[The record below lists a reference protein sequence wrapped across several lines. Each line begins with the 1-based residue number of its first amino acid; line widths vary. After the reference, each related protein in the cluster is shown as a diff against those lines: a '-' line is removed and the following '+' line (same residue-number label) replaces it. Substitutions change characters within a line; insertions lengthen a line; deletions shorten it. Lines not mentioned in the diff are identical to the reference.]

1 MRDENEFI
9 EFAAGATR
17 PLLSLG
23 WLLTG
28 HHEQAQD
35 LAQSALARTYSAWQR
50 IKHDDAIG
58 YARKV
63 LVNLHTDWLRRRPW
77 REQSHAEPPEPP
89 PSNRTD
95 DHGTVEDR
103 LALVA
108 ALQSLTRR
116 ERATIVLRY
125 YADLSEIEA
134 ARTMGVSTGTIKSV
148 SARALRKLRENPA
161 LEGFRIPTATA
172 AR

>member
-1 MRDENEFI
+1 MRDENEFT

-17 PLLSLG
+17 PLLTLG

-28 HHEQAQD
+28 HREQAQD
-35 LAQSALARTYSAWQR
+35 LAQSALVRTYAAWQR
-50 IKHDDAIG
+50 IEHADAIG

-77 REQSHAEPPEPP
+77 REQPQAEPPEQT
-89 PSNRTD
+89 SRGDANA
-95 DHGTVEDR
+95 TVEDR

-125 YADLSEIEA
+125 YADLSEVDA
-134 ARTMGVSTGTIKSV
+134 AQTMGVSIGTIKSV
-148 SARALRKLRENPA
+148 SARALRKLRTNPA
-161 LEGFRIPTATA
+161 LEGFRIPAA